1 MQWLSPMNTSGAVGA
16 IQSCVTAGA
25 TNAVGRA
32 PRAAHTGHGDVTESV
47 LLQNLTVS
55 MIDSGFWLQ
64 LPKDLVHAV
73 LGALGCDSFN
83 PSSDSDASDAL
94 HLFPEKGAGKTA
106 MTISVRS
113 GRLERQFWTGGR
125 RASAALPAD
134 GAEESVLQFLPKG
147 AANSAGVRSAGLS
160 GGWRGVSIAHVC
172 RSPHCRCTLS
182 MRECRLCSLSSIH
195 AYMHVQLLVLKPGHR
210 GIGQLVRGVRLGT
223 LHGSCV
229 YVDHKGHIFTVWC
242 AHTACAKR
250 RKSCREL
257 TSFAGHSA
265 CNMCQCCGI
274 DHRAHKPLPA
284 FDCLRFHAC

>member
-1 MQWLSPMNTSGAVGA
+1 MATYMQWLAPINTSGAVAA
-16 IQSCVTAGA
+16 IRLRITWGTS
-25 TNAVGRA
+25 AVGAAR
-32 PRAAHTGHGDVTESV
+32 RAAHTGHGDVTESV

-147 AANSAGVRSAGLS
+147 ATNSAGVRSAGLS

-172 RSPHCRCTLS
+172 HSPHCLCTSS
-182 MRECRLCSLSSIH
+182 MRVCWRRNLSLMCT
-195 AYMHVQLLVLKPGHR
+195 YMHVQLLVFKLGHR
-210 GIGQLVRGVRLGT
+210 GSGRLVRGVRFGT
-223 LHGSCV
+223 VHGSCV
-229 YVDHKGHIFTVWC
+229 YADHKGPIFTLCC
-242 AHTACAKR
+242 ARTAYANR
-250 RKSCREL
+250 R
-257 TSFAGHSA
+257 
-265 CNMCQCCGI
+265 
-274 DHRAHKPLPA
+274 
-284 FDCLRFHAC
+284 